1 MGERRLLEGFS
12 ISRYNAR
19 NISSSRSFSR
29 SEVILISQIR
39 EYRIGEFAKYL
50 GVTPDLLKH
59 YEDQGIIQPT
69 RSDSGYRYYPF
80 TTTMLLIECIRLRN
94 YGMTLREIRE
104 ILAAHQL
111 STAAVSSRLAEN
123 VEHMKEEIL
132 LDEALTADYEEF
144 LAWQAP
150 LSERDFDWEIR
161 WSKPMAFLPHT
172 DKYDFLQDPRIYEIL
187 KSWMSYIPI
196 VKSSMKAERNGRIT
210 WGLVVEERMIRQLKL
225 PVNDI
230 VECYPPYKVF
240 YYKFRA
246 PLMHSSF
253 ENFDTSSH
261 PAFQALRE
269 LNLEPRNGYFRTTL
283 MPADWQ
289 RDIGY
294 QYGYYAIPVKT

>member
-19 NISSSRSFSR
+19 NISSSRSFTR
-29 SEVILISQIR
+29 SEVIPISQIR

-80 TTTMLLIECIRLRN
+80 NTTMLLIECIRLRN

-210 WGLVVEERMIRQLKL
+210 WGLLVEERMIRQLKL

-230 VECYPPYKVF
+230 VEFYPPYKVF

-253 ENFDTSSH
+253 ENFDTPSH

-283 MPADWQ
+283 MLADWQ

>member
-19 NISSSRSFSR
+19 NISSSRSFTR
-29 SEVILISQIR
+29 SEVIPISQIR

-80 TTTMLLIECIRLRN
+80 NTTMLLIECIRLRN

-104 ILAAHQL
+104 ILAAHHL
-111 STAAVSSRLAEN
+111 DTAAVSSRLAEN

-210 WGLVVEERMIRQLKL
+210 WGLLVEERMIRQLKL

-230 VECYPPYKVF
+230 VEFYPPYKVF

-246 PLMHSSF
+246 PLMHSLF
-253 ENFDTSSH
+253 ENFDAPSH

>member
-19 NISSSRSFSR
+19 NISSSHSFTR
-29 SEVILISQIR
+29 SEVIPISQIR

-80 TTTMLLIECIRLRN
+80 NTTMLLIECIRLRN

-210 WGLVVEERMIRQLKL
+210 WGLLVEERMIRQLKL

-230 VECYPPYKVF
+230 VEFYPPYKVF

-253 ENFDTSSH
+253 ENFDTPSH

>member
-19 NISSSRSFSR
+19 NISSSRSFTR
-29 SEVILISQIR
+29 SEVIPISQIR

-104 ILAAHQL
+104 ILAAHHL
-111 STAAVSSRLAEN
+111 DTAAVSSRLAEN

-210 WGLVVEERMIRQLKL
+210 WGLLVEERMIWQLKL

-230 VECYPPYKVF
+230 VEFYPPYKVF

-253 ENFDTSSH
+253 ENFDTPSH

>member
-19 NISSSRSFSR
+19 NISSSRSFTR

-80 TTTMLLIECIRLRN
+80 NTTMLLIECIRLRN

-104 ILAAHQL
+104 ILAAHHL
-111 STAAVSSRLAEN
+111 DTAVVSSRLAEN

-210 WGLVVEERMIRQLKL
+210 WGLLVEERMIRQLKL

-230 VECYPPYKVF
+230 VEFYPPYKVF

-253 ENFDTSSH
+253 ENFDTPSH

-289 RDIGY
+289 QDIGY

>member
-29 SEVILISQIR
+29 SEVIPISQIR

-80 TTTMLLIECIRLRN
+80 NTTMLLIECIRLRN

-230 VECYPPYKVF
+230 VEFYPPYKVF

-246 PLMHSSF
+246 PLMHSLF
-253 ENFDTSSH
+253 ENFDTPSH

-269 LNLEPRNGYFRTTL
+269 LNLEPRNGYFRMTL

>member
-210 WGLVVEERMIRQLKL
+210 WGLLVEERMIRQLKL

-230 VECYPPYKVF
+230 VEFYPPYKVF

-253 ENFDTSSH
+253 ENFDTPSH

>member
-29 SEVILISQIR
+29 SEVIPISQIR

-104 ILAAHQL
+104 ILAAHHL
-111 STAAVSSRLAEN
+111 DTAAVSSRLAEN

-230 VECYPPYKVF
+230 VEFYPPYKVF

-246 PLMHSSF
+246 PLMHSLF
-253 ENFDTSSH
+253 ENFDTPSH

-269 LNLEPRNGYFRTTL
+269 LNLEPRNGYFRMTL